1 MAISKKPLTIDDVM
15 TVRWQHRRVIMD
27 GVRWQHRRVIMDG
40 RQTTRTYV
48 LQVPIEEVLAQCD
61 RLLGRRRAIP
71 LVDPTHI
78 VGGGGGGSHGGAVGQ
93 ERDAAVIEVLE
104 PIAVGVRMSQRL
116 PANQSINQS
125 IKQSNNQSNNQ
136 SINQSNNQSINQ
148 INQSINQSIK
158 SINLPL

>member
-27 GVRWQHRRVIMDG
+27 GVRLQHRRVIMDG

-48 LQVPIEEVLAQCD
+48 LQVPIEEVLAQRD
-61 RLLGRRRAIP
+61 RLLGRRATT

-78 VGGGGGGSHGGAVGQ
+78 VGGGGSHGRAVGQ

-104 PIAVGVRMSQRL
+104 PIAVGVRMNQRM
-116 PANQSINQS
+116 PANQ
-125 IKQSNNQSNNQ
+125 
-136 SINQSNNQSINQ
+136 
-148 INQSINQSIK
+148 
-158 SINLPL
+158 